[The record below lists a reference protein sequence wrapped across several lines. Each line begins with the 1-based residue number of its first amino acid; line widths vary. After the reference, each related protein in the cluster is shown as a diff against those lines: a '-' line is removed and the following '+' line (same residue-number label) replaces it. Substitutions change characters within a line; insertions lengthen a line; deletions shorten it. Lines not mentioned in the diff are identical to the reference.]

1 MSLLSVSNTET
12 IVLKRK
18 QKVEV
23 YQVSMELLV
32 QNKQHPFIA
41 ILILAGELHAKGYE
55 HITPNLL
62 KQHLLPN
69 LPERACWNLL
79 DRISK
84 EQYFEKIEYLKDCFK
99 LTNLGKECI
108 ESKSVWVGEKGIYN
122 LYFTESPFVNQQII
136 AVTQVESKAAQDS
149 AKAQLIHS
157 NEIKALEGKS
167 IQIKNIDNQYD
178 TYEIKNY
185 YIETI
190 DNKYFQLPDQYWD
203 LQCVAKPNATVELH
217 LVSGRNKYECLLAT
231 DHQFLRTEMLKH
243 QFNPDYNSHQ
253 NCIFTS
259 FDATRLTFLRDVTI
273 QDFHFW
279 GEKFEPSQLFKVQHR
294 PKTIEDAQKWYHE
307 MLKNKISKYYTD
319 EVFEIESENGKSL
332 FQPYFNLPLLL
343 RQDLIQTFNNSKDDF
358 YLKAKLETIDFLT
371 Y

>member
-1 MSLLSVSNTET
+1 MSLLSVSETET

-32 QNKQHPFIA
+32 QNRQHPFIA
-41 ILILAGELHAKGYE
+41 ILILASELYAKGYE
-55 HITPNLL
+55 YITPNLL
-62 KQHLLPN
+62 NQFLLPN
-69 LPERACWNLL
+69 LPERACLNLL
-79 DRISK
+79 NRIAEK
-84 EQYFEKIEYLKDCFK
+84 QYFEESNYSKDCFK
-99 LTNLGKECI
+99 LTDLGKKCI
-108 ESKSVWVGEKGIYN
+108 ESKSIWVGEKGIYN

-136 AVTQVESKAAQDS
+136 AVTQVESNAAQDS
-149 AKAQLIHS
+149 KKAQLIHS
-157 NEIKALEGKS
+157 NDIKALEKKS
-167 IQIKNIDNQYD
+167 IQIKNIDNQHN
-178 TYEIKNY
+178 TYKIENY
-185 YIETI
+185 YIEAI
-190 DNKYFQLPDQYWD
+190 DNQYFRLPDEDWD

-231 DHQFLRTEMLKH
+231 NHQSLRTEMLKH
-243 QFNPDYNSHQ
+243 QFNPDYNSYH
-253 NCIFTS
+253 NCIFIA

-279 GEKFEPSQLFKVQHR
+279 GEKFEPTQLCKVQHR
-294 PKTIEDAQKWYHE
+294 PKTIEDAQKWYHQ
-307 MLKNKISKYYTD
+307 MLKNKISKYYTN
-319 EVFEIESENGKSL
+319 EMFEIESENGKNL

-343 RQDLIQTFNNSKDDF
+343 RQDLIQTFNNTKDDF